1 MRSRTW
7 WTLHHTLQ
15 RGPLQQRWIATTSTV
30 HKQPHVW
37 RSTGA
42 CSKAACSPAAPDP
55 AQGLRLQRGAAGR
68 RPRARACGSIGVA
81 CGEDVL
87 VSGACTWNTVWWKS
101 VYALERAPVPSSCS
115 RRKLPRNVT
124 CSTRCAS
131 PCWSGRSSTLPA
143 RSGGTILR
151 MFLRVLWQYLAVSAQ
166 RAEAAAACH
175 LSAGGGAGWRRRR
188 PAHNRERRGECA
200 SPVQHVGGRLH
211 GGHGPGRRAPR
222 GARTGVDLQ
231 VRLEALGRHR
241 VGQDDVVQAI
251 VQPPGH
257 ELAVGLQRRVQQRPH
272 LCQALALVYLR
283 RPLAPLNHRQMN
295 TPRQAAKRP
304 CQLQQVPQRVRR
316 ISACLLPPPVTCAAR
331 QPPQA
336 STALPSKMGL
346 LVLLQPAAR
355 APLPTYRQPL
365 RCPPHPPSKAPTEVQ
380 ATAASLAAAARAA
393 GLRTHQAPCLPAGR
407 HCLSCK
413 VTLPPPSGSSC
424 RRAGSRLSGHSAC
437 CQPHPPPAKPR
448 EPDCSACSAL
458 RQTLSGERGALL
470 DTALT
475 VAPTLE

>member
-1 MRSRTW
+1 
-7 WTLHHTLQ
+7 
-15 RGPLQQRWIATTSTV
+15 
-30 HKQPHVW
+30 
-37 RSTGA
+37 
-42 CSKAACSPAAPDP
+42 
-55 AQGLRLQRGAAGR
+55 
-68 RPRARACGSIGVA
+68 
-81 CGEDVL
+81 
-87 VSGACTWNTVWWKS
+87 
-101 VYALERAPVPSSCS
+101 
-115 RRKLPRNVT
+115 
-124 CSTRCAS
+124 
-131 PCWSGRSSTLPA
+131 
-143 RSGGTILR
+143 

-175 LSAGGGAGWRRRR
+175 LSAGGGAGWRRLR

-331 QPPQA
+331 QPPHQPLCPAKWGSWCCCSQRHEHLCRPTGSLCVARLTPRAKHRQKCRPQLPLWLQQRVQQA
-336 STALPSKMGL
+336 SALTKLP
-346 LVLLQPAAR
+346 VCQPADTASPAKSRCRPRAGQAAGGLAR
-355 APLPTYRQPL
+355 A
-365 RCPPHPPSKAPTEVQ
+365 CP
-380 ATAASLAAAARAA
+380 ATARAA
-393 GLRTHQAPCLPAGR
+393 SHTR
-407 HCLSCK
+407 
-413 VTLPPPSGSSC
+413 LPPSHVN
-424 RRAGSRLSGHSAC
+424 L
-437 CQPHPPPAKPR
+437 
-448 EPDCSACSAL
+448 
-458 RQTLSGERGALL
+458 TALL
-470 DTALT
+470 A
-475 VAPTLE
+475 AR